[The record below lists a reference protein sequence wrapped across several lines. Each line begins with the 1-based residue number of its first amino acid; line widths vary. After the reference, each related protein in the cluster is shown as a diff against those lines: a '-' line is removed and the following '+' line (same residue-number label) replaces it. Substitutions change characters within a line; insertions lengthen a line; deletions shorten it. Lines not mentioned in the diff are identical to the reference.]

1 MKKTKEILIG
11 MMLILVAVYLVMA
24 KLAILPKLPVF
35 TVLFTLFFGYTAIRG
50 MMKKSIFEPVMSVAF
65 LGCIYA
71 KPLGITAITPWLL
84 LGAALLIAIGL
95 HVIFKGHISVEVHND
110 LERGGMHMTEDNAID
125 RTNESTTGTQRQT
138 DDGSHIYFSNS
149 LNGSSKYIRSEHF
162 ASAELENNLGSLNV
176 YFDQA
181 VITDNS
187 ASVHVENNLGETNL
201 YFPANWRIAV
211 QAESCLG
218 NIVDHSTPVCDETAP
233 ILKLY
238 VESNLGSVNI
248 YTL

>member
-1 MKKTKEILIG
+1 MSKTAAYVI
-11 MMLILVAVYLVMA
+11 
-24 KLAILPKLPVF
+24 
-35 TVLFTLFFGYTAIRG
+35 LFTLFFVYTAVHGI
-50 MMKKSIFEPVMSVAF
+50 MKKSIFEPVMSVAF

-71 KPLGITAITPWLL
+71 KPLGITAITPWIL

-95 HVIFKGHISVEVHND
+95 HVIFKGNISVEVHND
-110 LERGGMHMTEDNAID
+110 LEKGGMHMTEENVID
-125 RTNESTTGTQRQT
+125 RTRESEAGVQKQT

-149 LNGSSKYIRSEHF
+149 LNGSSKYIRSTNF
-162 ASAELENNLGSLNV
+162 TSAELENNLGSLNV

-181 VITDNS
+181 VITGGS

-201 YFPANWRIAV
+201 YFPANWRIAT

-218 NIVDHSTPVCDETAP
+218 NIVDHSSPVCDDTAP
-233 ILKLY
+233 VLKLY

>member
-1 MKKTKEILIG
+1 
-11 MMLILVAVYLVMA
+11 MMLILVAVYFMMA

-35 TVLFTLFFGYTAIRG
+35 TVLFTLFFVYTAVHGI
-50 MMKKSIFEPVMSVAF
+50 MKKSIFEPVMSVAF

-71 KPLGITAITPWLL
+71 KPLGITAITPWIL

-95 HVIFKGHISVEVHND
+95 HVIFKGNISVEVHND
-110 LERGGMHMTEDNAID
+110 LEKGGMHMTEENVID
-125 RTNESTTGTQRQT
+125 RTRESEAGVQKQT

-149 LNGSSKYIRSEHF
+149 LNGSSKYIRSTNF
-162 ASAELENNLGSLNV
+162 TSAELENNLGSLNV

-181 VITDNS
+181 VITGGS

-201 YFPANWRIAV
+201 YFPANWRIAT

-218 NIVDHSTPVCDETAP
+218 NIVDHSSPVCDDTAP
-233 ILKLY
+233 VLKLY

>member
-1 MKKTKEILIG
+1 MKKAKEILIG
-11 MMLILVAVYLVMA
+11 MMLILVAVYFMMA

-35 TVLFTLFFGYTAIRG
+35 TVLFTLFFVYTAVHGI
-50 MMKKSIFEPVMSVAF
+50 MKKSIFEPVMSVAF

-71 KPLGITAITPWLL
+71 KPLGITAITPWIL

-95 HVIFKGHISVEVHND
+95 HVIFKGNISVEVHND
-110 LERGGMHMTEDNAID
+110 LEKGGMHMTEENVID
-125 RTNESTTGTQRQT
+125 RTRESEAGVQKQT

-149 LNGSSKYIRSEHF
+149 LNGSSKYIRSTNF
-162 ASAELENNLGSLNV
+162 TSAELENNLGSLNV

-181 VITDNS
+181 VITGGS

-201 YFPANWRIAV
+201 YFPANWRIAT

-218 NIVDHSTPVCDETAP
+218 NIVDHSSPVCDDTAP
-233 ILKLY
+233 VLKLY